1 MVQNHIILMWHL
13 AGHIESWGRGIEKIF
28 DSCRE
33 NYLPLPIYHVNSSDI
48 MIEFNAPDRLIIDN
62 FVKVTEKVTDKVTD
76 KMELILG
83 LLIEDPAYSYIDL
96 ARKMNLSRKTI
107 ATYIK
112 KLKDLGYIERI
123 GTDRK
128 GYWKIIKK

>member
-33 NYLPLPIYHVNSSDI
+33 NDLPLPIYHVNSSDI

-62 FVKVTEKVTDKVTD
+62 FVKVTEKEKDVLK
-76 KMELILG
+76 
-83 LLIEDPAYSYIDL
+83 LLLEDPGYTTFVL
-96 ARKMNLSRKTI
+96 AEKLGVSRKTI
-107 ATYIK
+107 STRIRS
-112 KLKDLGYIERI
+112 LKQKGIIQRI
-123 GTDRK
+123 GSDTK
-128 GYWKIIKK
+128 GYWKIIEK

>member
-33 NYLPLPIYHVNSSDI
+33 NDLPLPIYHVNSSDI

-62 FVKVTEKVTDKVTD
+62 FVKVTEKVTEKEKDVLK
-76 KMELILG
+76 
-83 LLIEDPAYSYIDL
+83 LLLEDPGYTTFVL
-96 ARKMNLSRKTI
+96 AEKLGVSRKTI
-107 ATYIK
+107 STRIRS
-112 KLKDLGYIERI
+112 LKQKGIIQRI
-123 GTDRK
+123 GSDTK
-128 GYWKIIKK
+128 GYWKIIEK